1 MITGGSGCC
10 PFLNDIPFV
19 EGIHKA
25 IFVNFRKLSND
36 PDWDSR
42 RGHVPSGM
50 VHGATGS
57 LSNLQE
63 RCSRFIDHG
72 WSWMIMDICRTW
84 VILIFSTWPV
94 ETSQLHLCWFFLHHA
109 HGISIAFL
117 VCVLE
122 VKSPP
127 VLRSGEPFDESLGQG
142 AFFLSW
148 NIRIQMWATY
158 HKQLQGRQ
166 GMAHISH
173 ALIFGV
179 VNFKGFATFVST
191 KTSMIFA
198 GVIGIS
204 YHLFILILTSFSKI
218 FDKSWLKKI
227 VAPNSRWRVGS
238 RWISLK
244 TILWSFC

>member
-1 MITGGSGCC
+1 
-10 PFLNDIPFV
+10 
-19 EGIHKA
+19 
-25 IFVNFRKLSND
+25 
-36 PDWDSR
+36 
-42 RGHVPSGM
+42 M

-57 LSNLQE
+57 LSSLQE
-63 RCSRFIDHG
+63 LCSRFIDHG
-72 WSWMIMDICRTW
+72 WSWMIMDICRTL

-94 ETSQLHLCWFFLHHA
+94 ETSQLHLCCFFLHHA

-122 VKSPP
+122 VKSPA

-158 HKQLQGRQ
+158 HKQLQG
-166 GMAHISH
+166 MAHISH
-173 ALIFGV
+173 ALILGV

-204 YHLFILILTSFSKI
+204 YLFILILTSFSKM
-218 FDKSWLKKI
+218 FDNSWLKNDERWMNNGWRCMKI
-227 VAPNSRWRVGS
+227 VDLF
-238 RWISLK
+238 IS
-244 TILWSFC
+244 